1 MITRL
6 DRIANQLLSTISI
19 DRKDPS
25 LIRIQFDKVLQILY
39 NFDIVIP
46 PKIFEDT
53 FNKVMEER
61 LVGKIRANDVAKWAI
76 SQAMLNTALS
86 LMLSKEEILKLRA
99 TDTNSSDITSIRK
112 R

>member
-6 DRIANQLLSTISI
+6 DRIANQLLATIST
-19 DRKDPS
+19 DRNDPS
-25 LIRIQFDKVLQILY
+25 MIRIQFDRVLQILY
-39 NFDIVIP
+39 NFDIIVP
-46 PKIFEDT
+46 PKIFEST

-86 LMLSKEEILKLRA
+86 LMLSKEEILKINSK
-99 TDTNSSDITSIRK
+99 DINSSDITSIRK
-112 R
+112 K